1 MSQIILE
8 KAVAEVLDEI
18 IEIRHDIH
26 EHPEIGMQER
36 RTAAIAAE
44 WLRRCGCDEVAEGVG
59 QTGVVGVIR
68 GSRPGTGMIGFRADM
83 DALAMTEKSGVPWT
97 SAIAGMQHGCGHDGH
112 VATALALASA
122 LCADRDFAGTAVIII
137 QPGEEG
143 FAGAREMIRDG
154 LFERWNMD
162 EVYAQH
168 GGVELPV
175 GQYGMS
181 QGPMMAAADRFVIDV
196 HGVGGHGGR
205 PNRCIDPVVAAA
217 QIIVQLQTIASRS
230 VNPMNPAVV
239 TVGHVLAGQEEAV
252 SVIPERARLTGTT
265 RCMHPDDR
273 DMIERR
279 MGEICQGVALSTG
292 CKVEFVYRRMYPPT
306 INHEEQRKAVAA
318 FMAGEIGRDNV
329 RLDYPASMGAEDF
342 AFMLETRPGCYIR
355 TGTRDEGHAVGAH
368 HPAFDF
374 NDRVIGPTASL
385 FARFM
390 RHRVTQISEKKAD
403 K

>member
-1 MSQIILE
+1 MSQ
-8 KAVAEVLDEI
+8 VVLDEAVSLVLDDVVA
-18 IEIRHDIH
+18 IRHDIH
-26 EHPEIGMQER
+26 RHPEIGMQEK

-59 QTGVVGVIR
+59 RTGVVGVIR
-68 GSRPGTGMIGFRADM
+68 GSLPGSGMVGFRADM
-83 DALAMTEKSGVPWT
+83 DALAMTEKSGVPW
-97 SAIAGMQHGCGHDGH
+97 SSEILGMQHGCGHDGH

-122 LCADRDFAGTAVIII
+122 LSYDRSFVGTAVIII

-175 GQYGMS
+175 GQYGMT

-196 HGVGGHGGR
+196 LGVGGHGGR
-205 PNRCIDPVVAAA
+205 PNRCVDPVVAAA
-217 QIIVQLQTIASRS
+217 QIIMQLQTIASRS

-252 SVIPERARLTGTT
+252 SVIPDRARLTGTT
-265 RCMHPDDR
+265 RCMHPQDR

-279 MGEICQGVALSTG
+279 MGEICDGVALGTG
-292 CKVEFVYRRMYPPT
+292 CKVEFAYKRMYPPT
-306 INHEEQRKAVAA
+306 INHEEQRQAVAS
-318 FMAGEIGRDNV
+318 FLAGEIGEDNV

-342 AFMLETRPGCYIR
+342 AFMLERRPGCYIR
-355 TGTRDEGHAVGAH
+355 TGTRDEQHAAGAH

-390 RHRVTQISEKKAD
+390 RQRITLLSKRKASE
-403 K
+403 